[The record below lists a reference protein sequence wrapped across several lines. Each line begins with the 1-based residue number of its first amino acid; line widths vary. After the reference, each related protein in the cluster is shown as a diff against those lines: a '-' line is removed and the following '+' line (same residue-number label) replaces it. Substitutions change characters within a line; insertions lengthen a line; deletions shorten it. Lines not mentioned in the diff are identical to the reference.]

1 MGNTIREAIPTE
13 IIYMIAM
20 HFIFGYANIIN
31 GLSAEELQE
40 LFPNFKLKDTAELA
54 KAGTLAQW
62 VEEAF
67 DGKGV

>member
-1 MGNTIREAIPTE
+1 
-13 IIYMIAM
+13 MIAM